1 MVKLT
6 GLSVRDIRFPT
17 SLELHGSDAMV
28 RTLQKPL
35 KQIVSEFLSNPR
47 RRILHAHEVDLQPFE
62 LLSVPPPPRPYL
74 TAFPMARPGPA
85 KGGISEEGDREIKTE
100 VIA

>member
-35 KQIVSEFLSNPR
+35 KQIVSEF
-47 RRILHAHEVDLQPFE
+47 
-62 LLSVPPPPRPYL
+62 
-74 TAFPMARPGPA
+74 
-85 KGGISEEGDREIKTE
+85 
-100 VIA
+100 